1 LIALFNVKRRVTVCI
16 DKRNI
21 EISLYYDKRFRNN
34 HAAKGKVIMANINI
48 GTKSHFEIQGQ
59 PVTRVALTPITGRSH
74 QLRVH
79 MQFLGHPIVG
89 DTLYAAPDQQDLMP
103 RLCLHAERLSFH
115 HPPNR

>member
-1 LIALFNVKRRVTVCI
+1 
-16 DKRNI
+16 
-21 EISLYYDKRFRNN
+21 
-34 HAAKGKVIMANINI
+34 M
-48 GTKSHFEIQGQ
+48 
-59 PVTRVALTPITGRSH
+59 TRVALTPITGRSH

-115 HPPNR
+115 HPKPMNVSNLFVQYHFKYVESSNLLTF